1 MSHPNTHLRTG
12 TPPARAGA
20 RDWQAWSAAWTRH
33 VPLLTGRTDL
43 TVLVAPG
50 AAGTARE
57 CFYPDLNRIEV
68 DATYIADSPDIT
80 DPAKARHKRLVPT
93 GYGLLVHGAAH
104 AAQSRWTTPP
114 ILADVA
120 DMLEDSRAEG
130 RQRERRRGDRRWLRH
145 VVKTLLDPDDAA
157 VDDPWHAGQLA
168 GLLLAR
174 VDVRI
179 VTSKDVRAVR
189 AAVSGVLG
197 RKRLRQLRD
206 IWREAHTCDDT
217 DADTMISLARRW
229 CQVLGID
236 PDQQYDTPEPDAG
249 QFAGRL
255 AAALVDY
262 LAVASGLTPAEYA
275 ASLLARRHSPPSE
288 WDRRDPTEQEHRAA
302 RDLANRLR
310 QARTQH
316 PEPGRRPS
324 AIPPGRLRTR
334 QAITAEAQTAAGQLP
349 TAAPWQ
355 QRAQLPPEKPRLH
368 LAILVDLSGSMDR
381 HTEAMSSAAWI
392 FAHAA
397 RRAEAT
403 TTTIGF
409 GDRTTVLVPPRTY
422 PKQMLH
428 MRTDFATA
436 TFPEAVKVADQ
447 LLDLRHGHALRMLAV
462 VSDGYLDDIP
472 AGQRLV
478 TTLHRAGCAVL
489 WLHPADPPAA
499 GEPTDP
505 DQVWGKH
512 LHARHHPDPHR
523 LGRGHRR
530 DRRRRRHRAQPGLEP
545 TRAGPVRQPTSPTPR
560 RGAATAAAGQRRAG
574 RPTTYPNPGNH
585 GAAAGYPPAS
595 REAGRG
601 RPPPPVR
608 DLTIPRHR
616 SVHASR
622 PQLALAGR
630 ARTRDDAAP

>member
-1 MSHPNTHLRTG
+1 MSRPSTHLHQG
-12 TPPARAGA
+12 APPPPAGA
-20 RDWQAWSAAWTRH
+20 SDWHHWSAAWTRH

-50 AAGTARE
+50 AAGDAPE
-57 CFYPDLNRIEV
+57 CFYPRLNRIEV
-68 DATYIADSPDIT
+68 DATFIAERPDVT

-104 AAQSRWTTPP
+104 AAHSRWATPPGTLP

-120 DMLEDSRAEG
+120 AMLEESRAEG
-130 RQRERRRGDRRWLRH
+130 RQRDRRRGDRRWLRH
-145 VVKTLLDPDDAA
+145 VVTTLIAPDDAA
-157 VDDPWHAGQLA
+157 VDDAWHAGQLA
-168 GLLLAR
+168 ALLLAR
-174 VDVRI
+174 VDARI
-179 VTSKDVRAVR
+179 VTSKDVRPVR
-189 AAVSGVLG
+189 AAVTGILG

-206 IWREAHTCDDT
+206 IWREAHICDDT
-217 DADTMISLARRW
+217 DADTMIDLARRW

-236 PDQQYDTPEPDAG
+236 PDQQYVTPVPDAG
-249 QFAGRL
+249 LFPGRL

-262 LAVASGLTPAEYA
+262 LAVAGGLTPGEYGA
-275 ASLLARRHSPPSE
+275 ALLAHRHSPPAE

-302 RDLANRLR
+302 RDLAHRLR
-310 QARTQH
+310 QARTRH

-334 QAITAEAQTAAGQLP
+334 HAITADAQTSAGQPP

-355 QRAQLPPEKPRLH
+355 QRAPLPPEKPRLH

-381 HTEAMSSAAWI
+381 YTEAMSSAAWI

-397 RRAEAT
+397 RRADAT

-409 GDRTTVLVPPRTY
+409 GDRTTILVPPRTY
-422 PKQMLH
+422 PRQVLH

-447 LLDLRHGHALRMLAV
+447 LLDLRHGRTLRMLAV

-489 WLHPADPPAA
+489 WLHPADPPTA

-505 DQVWGKH
+505 DQIWGNTF
-512 LHARHHPDPHR
+512 LHTTTLTVTDPVEAITAIA
-523 LGRGHRR
+523 
-530 DRRRRRHRAQPGLEP
+530 D
-545 TRAGPVRQPTSPTPR
+545 
-560 RGAATAAAGQRRAG
+560 AAVT
-574 RPTTYPNPGNH
+574 
-585 GAAAGYPPAS
+585 
-595 REAGRG
+595 
-601 RPPPPVR
+601 
-608 DLTIPRHR
+608 
-616 SVHASR
+616 
-622 PQLALAGR
+622 ALAQ
-630 ARTRDDAAP
+630 A

>member
-1 MSHPNTHLRTG
+1 MSHPNSHLQHG
-12 TPPARAGA
+12 APPAPACA
-20 RDWQAWSAAWTRH
+20 DDWRAWSQAWTRH

-50 AAGTARE
+50 AAGDAPE
-57 CFYPDLNRIEV
+57 CFYPDLHRIEV
-68 DATYIADSPDIT
+68 DATYIAERPDIT

-104 AAQSRWTTPP
+104 AAHSRWNTPPGTPP

-120 DMLEDSRAEG
+120 DLLEESRAEG
-130 RQRERRRGDRRWLRH
+130 RQRARRRGDRRWLRH
-145 VVKTLLDPDDAA
+145 VVKTLLDPDQAA

-174 VDVRI
+174 VDARI
-179 VTSKDVRAVR
+179 VTSKDVRSVR
-189 AAVSGVLG
+189 AAVTGVLG
-197 RKRLRQLRD
+197 RARLRQLRD
-206 IWREAHTCDDT
+206 IWREAHTCEDT
-217 DADTMISLARRW
+217 DVDTMITLARRW

-249 QFAGRL
+249 QFPGRL

-262 LAVASGLTPAEYA
+262 LAVASGVTPAAYT

-288 WDRRDPTEQEHRAA
+288 WDRRDPTEEEHRAA

-310 QARTQH
+310 QARTHH

-324 AIPPGRLRTR
+324 VIPPGRLRTR
-334 QAITAEAQTAAGQLP
+334 QAITADAQTAAGQLP

-355 QRAQLPPEKPRLH
+355 QRAHLPPEKPRLH
-368 LAILVDLSGSMDR
+368 LAILVDLSGSMAR
-381 HTEAMSSAAWI
+381 YTEAMSSAAWI

-397 RRAEAT
+397 RRAQAT

-422 PKQMLH
+422 PTQVLH

-436 TFPEAVKVADQ
+436 TFPQAVKVADQ
-447 LLDLRHGHALRMLAV
+447 LLDLRHGRTLRMLAV

-472 AGQRLV
+472 AGQQLV

-489 WLHPADPPAA
+489 WLHPTDPPTAGQQTDPAQMWRHTFTHATTLTVADPVEAVTAIADAA
-499 GEPTDP
+499 
-505 DQVWGKH
+505 V
-512 LHARHHPDPHR
+512 A
-523 LGRGHRR
+523 
-530 DRRRRRHRAQPGLEP
+530 
-545 TRAGPVRQPTSPTPR
+545 
-560 RGAATAAAGQRRAG
+560 
-574 RPTTYPNPGNH
+574 
-585 GAAAGYPPAS
+585 
-595 REAGRG
+595 
-601 RPPPPVR
+601 
-608 DLTIPRHR
+608 
-616 SVHASR
+616 
-622 PQLALAGR
+622 ALAQ
-630 ARTRDDAAP
+630 A